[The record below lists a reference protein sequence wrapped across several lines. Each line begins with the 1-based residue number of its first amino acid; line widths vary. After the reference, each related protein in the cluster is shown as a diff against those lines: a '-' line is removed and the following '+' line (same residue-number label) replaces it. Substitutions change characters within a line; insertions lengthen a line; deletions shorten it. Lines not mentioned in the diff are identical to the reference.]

1 MLLPYAARVLTTATR
16 ALELAVAMNAEE
28 KRDLGGA
35 DVGSFFHEMSRTF
48 IGISSV
54 GVLLSPLIVALSHAL
69 GSRGIAAAAGTSDGS
84 GASAEEGG
92 KGGNNKETAV
102 VPTGSPMLD
111 EPACLVPLLEPLAQ
125 LLKTLAPM
133 CADVIKG
140 RGSVERTDTVE
151 SAHPLAP
158 KAPEKEGGGAEKKKA
173 AATAENGDAEG
184 GDDEDASMAAKAN
197 ATKEGKAAAGLTQ
210 ETVAAFP
217 VALEGAVDL
226 AIQLDARCALSP
238 GARLVI
244 SDTALDGGGK
254 VLRELS
260 GRAFFCPGAP
270 TGHGSR
276 TLPHR
281 REARLRTDDQ

>member
-1 MLLPYAARVLTTATR
+1 MTYTNVSTDIVSFLSVLQRELVIFAGSRRKSKAVRAVLLPYAARVLTTATR
-16 ALELAVAMNAEE
+16 ALELAVAMNVAE
-28 KRDLGGA
+28 KKDLGGA
-35 DVGSFFHEMSRTF
+35 DAGSFFHEMSRTF

-69 GSRGIAAAAGTSDGS
+69 GPRGIAAATTAGGTTDGS

-158 KAPEKEGGGAEKKKA
+158 KAPEKEGGAAAEEKKKA

-184 GDDEDASMAAKAN
+184 GDDEDASTAAKAN
-197 ATKEGKAAAGLTQ
+197 AT
-210 ETVAAFP
+210 
-217 VALEGAVDL
+217 
-226 AIQLDARCALSP
+226 
-238 GARLVI
+238 
-244 SDTALDGGGK
+244 
-254 VLRELS
+254 
-260 GRAFFCPGAP
+260 
-270 TGHGSR
+270 
-276 TLPHR
+276 
-281 REARLRTDDQ
+281 